1 MKPTLALAFSGA
13 LGVLVGGGGVS
24 LVDSQPY
31 TPASIPSSARATL
44 LSAAAAQRFVPLSS
58 AHVTEVEVV
67 LRGIQSAE
75 DPNVWFPQTHAWVSA
90 PPVVEGRAA
99 FRHEHWSLTNS
110 AAMPGILALV
120 EQVIL
125 PAAAAQCPDLADADA
140 YPLRTEHVESAG
152 VRGSQAVARI
162 VVPSVVEGLPP
173 VTCSVS
179 APAPPEAL
187 AGVVQ
192 MLDGFVVPAVK
203 AETGLR

>member
-1 MKPTLALAFSGA
+1 MKPTLALAMSGA
-13 LGVLVGGGGVS
+13 IGVLVGGGGVS
-24 LVDSQPY
+24 LVDSGPY

-44 LSAAAAQRFVPLSS
+44 LSAQAAQRFVPLTS
-58 AHVTEVEVV
+58 AHFTEVEVV
-67 LRGIQSAE
+67 FRGIQSAE
-75 DPNVWFPQTHAWVSA
+75 DPNVWFPSTHAWLSVPA
-90 PPVVEGRAA
+90 VAAGRAP

-110 AAMPGILALV
+110 AAMPGILVLV
-120 EQVIL
+120 EGVIL

-152 VRGSQAVARI
+152 VRGDRAVARI
-162 VVPSVVEGLPP
+162 VVPSVVEGLPA

-187 AGVVQ
+187 AGVVA
-192 MLDGFVVPAVK
+192 MLDGFVAPAVR